1 MPVIELETVIKSS
14 NIEIVFDLIR
24 SIDLHQ
30 VSTKRTNEKAISG
43 RTSGLIELGETV
55 TWRARHLGF
64 YQELTSIITDFDR
77 PIFFADE
84 MHKGI
89 FKGFRHEH
97 HLRRENDSV
106 IIKDIFEYNAPLG
119 WLGKIADVLFL
130 KKYMRRFLLQR
141 NQVIKEFAETDKW
154 KGVLK
159 R

>member
-1 MPVIELETVIKSS
+1 
-14 NIEIVFDLIR
+14 
-24 SIDLHQ
+24 
-30 VSTKRTNEKAISG
+30 
-43 RTSGLIELGETV
+43 
-55 TWRARHLGF
+55 
-64 YQELTSIITDFDR
+64 
-77 PIFFADE
+77 

-130 KKYMRRFLLQR
+130 KKYMRRFLLER

-154 KGVLK
+154 KRVLK

>member
-14 NIEIVFDLIR
+14 SIEIVFDLIR

-77 PIFFADE
+77 PTFFADE

-119 WLGKIADVLFL
+119 WLGKIADVLFF
-130 KKYMRRFLLQR
+130 KKYMRRFLLER

-154 KGVLK
+154 KRVLK

>member
-77 PIFFADE
+77 PTFFADE

-130 KKYMRRFLLQR
+130 KKYMRRFLLER
-141 NQVIKEFAETDKW
+141 NQVIKEFSETDKW